1 LDNGANTRWTMEDPI
16 SQILPTAFLGRAIY
30 LGERIDLR
38 AIELSSRLAVAP
50 TTVRAGVAGVAVL
63 FRYGA
68 IVLFNVTPLEEV
80 AFLGHIERFVA
91 GAFERREAE
100 EVQVQVHRDQDERPV
115 DGVISIKQNT
125 VGHLQCIADSLAKSV
140 VLAQTESSMARVFDG
155 IEPLSKQLE
164 RDGTIKRR
172 AKALLRHIGSALQ
185 VQTQMVG
192 RVEVLEKPELL
203 WDHPEL
209 ELLFARLEDEY
220 ELRERHHVVEHKL
233 QLISKTAETL
243 LGLLQHDRALRVEWY
258 IVVLIVVEIGLT
270 LYELFLR

>member
-1 LDNGANTRWTMEDPI
+1 MTDPI
-16 SQILPTAFLGRAIY
+16 SHTLPATFAARAVY
-30 LGERIDLR
+30 VGERIDLK
-38 AIELSSRLAVAP
+38 AIESSSRLAVAP

-68 IVLFNVTPLEEV
+68 IVFFNVTPIEEV
-80 AFLGHIERFVA
+80 AFLGQMERFVSA
-91 GAFERREAE
+91 PFERREAE
-100 EVQVQVHRDQDERPV
+100 EVQLQVRAEQDERPV
-115 DGVISIKQNT
+115 DGVVSVKKVT
-125 VGHLQCIADSLAKSV
+125 VGHLQCVADALAKSV
-140 VLAQTESSMARVFDG
+140 VLAHTESSMARVFDG

-172 AKALLRHIGSALQ
+172 SKALLQHIGSALQ

-220 ELRERHHVVEHKL
+220 ELRERHHAVEHKL

-258 IVVLIVVEIGLT
+258 VVLLIVVEIVLT
-270 LYELFLR
+270 LYELFVR